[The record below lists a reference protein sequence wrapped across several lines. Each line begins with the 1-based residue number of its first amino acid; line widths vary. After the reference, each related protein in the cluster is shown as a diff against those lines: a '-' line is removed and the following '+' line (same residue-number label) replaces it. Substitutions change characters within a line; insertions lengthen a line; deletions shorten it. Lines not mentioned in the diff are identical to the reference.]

1 VRGDG
6 RCGARTVAALLAAF
20 MALGGLL
27 WGGAGEAGEPI
38 TVGGTLA
45 LGGPLAP
52 TAFIHRMAGEV
63 FIERQNARGGWLGR
77 PIRWT
82 LLDDQSKPD
91 QARALYERLIAVDK
105 VDLLIGPYAT
115 GNIQA
120 AMEVAARHNKVFVHH
135 TFGIPRLAT
144 YKWQFPAWHIGQEPE
159 HTFPATL
166 YAALKSAGAPP
177 KTVAIVTSKFPS
189 TQFMAIGARDE
200 APKYGLR
207 VVLYLEYDFGA
218 GDLAPVA
225 ARLREANADFVFV
238 GAIGLDANMLL
249 DAMQKINYKAPGI
262 FFLYPAPGPLL
273 GLGKVSAY
281 AMAVTVFEEHPPFTD
296 DPDTADLVRRFH
308 ARADAVGL
316 RYRDV
321 ETQAAASYTAWQIL
335 GAAVAGARTFDQE
348 KLAEWLLRN
357 KVKTVQGVVRFDG
370 KNNYGDDLNR
380 VKQIRDGQWAVV
392 WPPEFA
398 KPGRKLVYP
407 AP

>member
-1 VRGDG
+1 
-6 RCGARTVAALLAAF
+6 
-20 MALGGLL
+20 LGGLSS
-27 WGGAGEAGEPI
+27 GGLGQAGEPI

-77 PIRWT
+77 PIQWT
-82 LLDDQSKPD
+82 LLDDQSKPE
-91 QARALYERLIAVDK
+91 QAAALYERLITKDK
-105 VDLLIGPYAT
+105 VDLLIGPYGSGT
-115 GNIQA
+115 IRA
-120 AMEVAARHNKVFVHH
+120 AMEVAAPHNRIFVHH

-144 YKWQFPAWHIGQEPE
+144 SRWQFPAWHIGPEPE
-159 HTFPATL
+159 RTFPATL
-166 YAALKSAGAPP
+166 YTAVKSAAVAP
-177 KTVAIVTSKFPS
+177 KTVAIVTNKFPS
-189 TQFMAIGARDE
+189 TQFMAGGARDE
-200 APKYGLR
+200 APKHGLR
-207 VVLYLEYDFGA
+207 VALYLEYDFGA
-218 GDLAPVA
+218 ADLAPVA

-249 DAMQKINYKAPGI
+249 DAMQRINYKAPGI

-273 GLGKVSAY
+273 GLGRVSAY

-316 RYRDV
+316 RYREV
-321 ETQAAASYTAWQIL
+321 ETQAAASYSAWQIL
-335 GAAVAGARTFDQE
+335 GAALAGARTLDQE
-348 KLAEWLLRN
+348 RLAEWLRRN

-370 KNNYGDDLNR
+370 RHNYGDDLNR
-380 VKQIRDGQWAVV
+380 VKQIRDGHWAVV

-398 KPGRKLVYP
+398 KPGLKLVYP